1 MKISVVTVCFN
12 EEKNIGRTIDSVLN
26 QTSADFEY
34 IICDGKSTDSS
45 VKIAESYKDAFA
57 AKGVDYIINSEKD
70 KGIYDGMNKGID
82 IARGEYIYFLNA
94 GDWFYSDDVI
104 DKVINHINSNEFH
117 DVIFGNVATVER
129 NIVQIVEGKEDLY
142 NNMTMC
148 HQAVFVLTSHMK
160 ERKYNLDYKIMAD
173 YNFLLGLKV
182 DGKNFLH
189 IDETIA
195 YFSVGGVSTVRPKRN
210 LEDFFKIHE
219 SINHEITQKARRRLY
234 YNAYRSM
241 FSYKVKSAMPKK
253 LWYWWSVK
261 KKKKSILN
269 EDE

>member
-1 MKISVVTVCFN
+1 MKISIVTVCYN
-12 EEKNIGRTIDSVLN
+12 EEKNIERTLKSVLDQISN
-26 QTSADFEY
+26 DFEY
-34 IICDGKSTDSS
+34 IICDGKSTDRS
-45 VKIAESYKDAFA
+45 VEIAESYKDAFA
-57 AKGVDYIINSEKD
+57 EKGVNYIINSEKD

-82 IARGEYIYFLNA
+82 IASGEYIYFLNA

-104 DKVINHINSNEFH
+104 KKVVDHINNNASY
-117 DVIFGNVATVER
+117 DVYYGNVATVER
-129 NIVQIVEGKEDLY
+129 NVVQIVVGKEDLY

-148 HQAVFVLTSHMK
+148 HQAVFALTAHMK

-182 DGKNFLH
+182 DGKKFLH

-195 YFSVGGVSTVRPKRN
+195 YFSVGGVSTVKPKKN

-219 SINHEITQKARRRLY
+219 SINHEITAKERKILY
-234 YNAYRSM
+234 RNAYRSM
-241 FSYKVKSAMPKK
+241 ISYKIKSIMPKK

-261 KKKKSILN
+261 KKKKTLLN
-269 EDE
+269 EE